1 MASFCVSVIVS
12 TIEMM
17 TISETGIL
25 GCIMNILSPCSF
37 AGVASAIYKK
47 KNFAGGHHW
56 IGGRVFYDDLRY
68 AFMELFDYPHLYGIS
83 PRSCGAVTASRIPSV
98 QPIKRRIKCSFY
110 IFAL

>member
-25 GCIMNILSPCSF
+25 GCIMNILSSCSF

-47 KNFAGGHHW
+47 KKLCRRPSLDWRQG
-56 IGGRVFYDDLRY
+56 VLR
-68 AFMELFDYPHLYGIS
+68 
-83 PRSCGAVTASRIPSV
+83 
-98 QPIKRRIKCSFY
+98 
-110 IFAL
+110 